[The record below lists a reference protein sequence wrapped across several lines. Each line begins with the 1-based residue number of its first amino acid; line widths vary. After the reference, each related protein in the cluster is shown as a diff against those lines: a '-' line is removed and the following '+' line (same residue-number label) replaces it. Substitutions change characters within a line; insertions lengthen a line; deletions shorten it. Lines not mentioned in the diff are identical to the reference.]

1 MLGAR
6 RILGLVAVG
15 VGVLGAASAPAS
27 AQQQIAAVPFGL
39 GAAAPPPAAGSFDLA
54 VRYEHGEGVAQDY
67 GRALALYCQAA
78 ESKDARA
85 YQNLGWMFLNGRGVA
100 RDDAVAVGWLRK
112 AAAAGSPQ
120 AANLLRTL
128 AGIAPSAQD
137 GCPVHAVAVPV
148 KPVAAPPEIRAMVQK
163 IAPKIG
169 VEVNL
174 VMAVISAES
183 DFDPRAVSPKNAMGL
198 MQLMP
203 DTAARFGV
211 RDPFDPAENI
221 RGGTA
226 YLHWLLAR
234 FSGNLTLA
242 LAAYN
247 AGETT
252 VDSYGGVPPYDET
265 IQYIEKIRQ
274 HYRIDV
280 DPRP

>member
-1 MLGAR
+1 MLNAR
-6 RILGLVAVG
+6 RILGLLAIG
-15 VGVLGAASAPAS
+15 CGVLGLGAAPAS
-27 AQQQIAAVPFGL
+27 ALQQIAAVPFGV
-39 GAAAPPPAAGSFDLA
+39 GTQPPPPTAGSFDLA

-78 ESKDARA
+78 ENKDARA
-85 YQNLGWMFLNGRGVA
+85 YQNLGWMFLNGRGVG
-100 RDDAVAVGWLRK
+100 RDDAVAVAWLRK
-112 AAAAGSPQ
+112 AADAGSPQ
-120 AANLLRTL
+120 AVNLLRTL
-128 AGIAPSAQD
+128 AGIAPAAKD
-137 GCPVHAVAVPV
+137 GCPPHEVAAPV
-148 KPVAAPPEIRAMVQK
+148 KPVVAPPAIREMVQK

-169 VEVNL
+169 VEINL

-183 DFDPRAVSPKNAMGL
+183 DFDPHAVSAKNAMGL

-247 AGETT
+247 AGETP
-252 VDSYGGVPPYDET
+252 VDSYGGVPLYDET

-274 HYRIDV
+274 HYRV
-280 DPRP
+280 DAPPRP